1 MLSEVIIAS
10 DSATVKTFGLFPDRG
25 RIWLDFA
32 DFKHEYIEE
41 VYQSELTPRI

>member
-32 DFKHEYIEE
+32 DFKHEYIE
-41 VYQSELTPRI
+41 VYRSELTPRI